1 MSLGRKELQELW
13 NTERNE
19 IFVTLLRLMD
29 TEKMTYIG
37 FLKKKKETKP
47 NFFNS
52 IGICLKY

>member
-29 TEKMTYIG
+29 TEKTTHIG
-37 FLKKKKETKP
+37 FFKKKKRRLSQT
-47 NFFNS
+47 F
-52 IGICLKY
+52 LTV